1 MKKCTRCKIIKPK
14 YKFSKQKC
22 KADGLRY
29 HCKKCRSNHQKVFFL
44 NNKVKMLAKNKKY
57 YEANKIEIQVKNNIY
72 WQNKYHNDIN
82 FKLAALLRSRLR
94 NAIKNQQ
101 KSGSAVD
108 DLGCSIEELV
118 VYLENLFTEG
128 MTWDNHG
135 EWHIDH
141 IKPLAKFNLTNRRE
155 LLKACNYSNLQ
166 PLWAKDNLSKG
177 GR

>member
-1 MKKCTRCKIIKPK
+1 
-14 YKFSKQKC
+14 
-22 KADGLRY
+22 
-29 HCKKCRSNHQKVFFL
+29 
-44 NNKVKMLAKNKKY
+44 MLAKNKKY